1 MKRNLYLIF
10 IIVAGLCGAALRCIC
25 LLYGYEAESGLPREG
40 FLPAALLLALTV
52 AVVIAAAVL
61 SRAWFQPCTEKSFE
75 QMFGGM
81 SWNGILCL
89 LCGIFLAIFSVTG
102 ALWLPDQLAEQ
113 YVLEGNTLIT
123 PSPLIT
129 GATALVWVLGF
140 ASGLCMIVLAVWQ
153 RGEKPAGKRTG
164 LLTTIPMFWCCL
176 DLIMVYHQNSGNPVL
191 SDYSY
196 TLLLIIA
203 VMTAFYSMGGFLYAA
218 KHPAP
223 RFFASAG
230 VAVYL
235 ALMQMGGTAIWSV
248 LETSGLGV
256 LQLLGAGT
264 ALRMDIYLMVGT
276 YLLLQ
281 LGHAVSR
288 SAAETSEA

>member
-1 MKRNLYLIF
+1 MKRNFYLIF
-10 IIVAGLCGAALRCIC
+10 ILVAGLCGAALRCTC
-25 LLYGYEAESGLPREG
+25 LLYGYEAETGLPKEG
-40 FLPAALLLALTV
+40 YLPAMLLVALT
-52 AVVIAAAVL
+52 AIVVIVAAVL
-61 SRAWFQPCTEKSFE
+61 SRTWFQPCAEKSFE
-75 QMFGGM
+75 QLFGGM
-81 SWNGILCL
+81 PWSGILCL
-89 LCGIFLAIFSVTG
+89 LCGIGMAVFSVQG
-102 ALWLPDQLAEQ
+102 ILWLPDQLAEQ
-113 YVLEGNTLIT
+113 YLFEGNEIIM

-129 GATALVWVLGF
+129 GATALVWVLSF
-140 ASGLCMIVLAVWQ
+140 AAGMCVIVLSVWQ
-153 RGEKPAGKRTG
+153 RGKKPAGKRTG

-218 KHPAP
+218 KRPAA

-235 ALMQMGGTAIWSV
+235 ALMQMGGMAVWSM
-248 LETSGLGV
+248 LETSGMGI
-256 LQLLGAGT
+256 LQLLGTGT
-264 ALRMDIYLMVGT
+264 ALRMDIYLMTGI

-281 LGHAVSR
+281 LGHAINRSR
-288 SAAETSEA
+288 IEAQ